1 MQDGTTGASM
11 KRSLTHAPEHSEPPE
26 LAAAW
31 AGTGGGP
38 HPAGGAFPGVAVGM
52 ARPGTGGGGPVG
64 RIAEDMT
71 KVWQAGEWFA
81 PYSGAGD
88 AGRGD
93 AGGGD
98 VGRGGRGDSG
108 VPGVGWCSGGAEG
121 AGLG

>member
-1 MQDGTTGASM
+1 MRPRTQAGRTGAL
-11 KRSLTHAPEHSEPPE
+11 LTPELPEPPE
-26 LAAAW
+26 PAAAW

-38 HPAGGAFPGVAVGM
+38 HPGGGAFPGAAVGT
-52 ARPGTGGGGPVG
+52 ARPGTGGGGPAG
-64 RIAEDMT
+64 SIAEDICFG
-71 KVWQAGEWFA
+71 KWFST
-81 PYSGAGD
+81 YSGDGD
-88 AGRGD
+88 TGRGD